1 VRRSPQQPSPVIP
14 TQRRSSRSDGPLVPL
29 PRTAT
34 HRWVAPLP
42 EVHAEPVD
50 PVHPELRELRGVV
63 HDVGNGLST
72 MALLLEAVRA
82 GTVSTFGLPDLVE
95 QETARLLAVV
105 HRGTPGAADAAV
117 PSEPVAVRSVLGP
130 IARLAMHVG
139 ETSVR
144 VLPGADVI
152 ARVDPAVLS
161 RVVTNLVDNAVRAAG
176 PAGSVRLAV
185 HRAGSG
191 GQDVVIDVVDD
202 GPGFPL
208 GPPGSGRS
216 GLELANRLLTACG
229 GRLELHEAA
238 PCGTRA
244 RVVLPGTAA
253 DRLPPAVG

>member
-1 VRRSPQQPSPVIP
+1 VPV
-14 TQRRSSRSDGPLVPL
+14 
-29 PRTAT
+29 PRAAI

-42 EVHAEPVD
+42 EIHAEPVD
-50 PVHPELRELRGVV
+50 PAVAVDPVDTVDPELRELRGVV
-63 HDVGNGLST
+63 HDVGTGLST
-72 MALLLEAVRA
+72 LALLMAAARA
-82 GTVSTFGLPDLVE
+82 GTVSAFGLLELVE
-95 QETARLLAVV
+95 QETTRLLAVV
-105 HRGTPGAADAAV
+105 HSGTPAAVDAPV
-117 PSEPVAVRSVLGP
+117 PSEPVAVRGVLGP
-130 IARLAMHVG
+130 IARVAAHVG

-144 VLPGADVI
+144 VLPGSDVA

-161 RVVTNLVDNAVRAAG
+161 RVVTNLVDKAVRAAG

-208 GPPGSGRS
+208 GPPGSSRR
-216 GLELANRLLTACG
+216 GLELVNRLLTACG

-238 PCGTRA
+238 PRGTRA